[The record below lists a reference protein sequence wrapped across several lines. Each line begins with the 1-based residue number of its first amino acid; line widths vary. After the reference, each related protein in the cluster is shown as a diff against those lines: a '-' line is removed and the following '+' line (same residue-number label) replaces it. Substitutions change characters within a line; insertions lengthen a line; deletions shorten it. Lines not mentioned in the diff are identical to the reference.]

1 MEMALS
7 IVFVFQMKQGARD
20 VLKKIGASNAQK
32 VGWRDMW
39 ALVVVKPEHGEKAF
53 NLGEKISKSPDFR

>member
-1 MEMALS
+1 
-7 IVFVFQMKQGARD
+7 MKQSARD

-39 ALVVVKPEHGEKAF
+39 ALVAVKPEHGEKAF
-53 NLGEKISKSPDFR
+53 NLGEKISKSSDFR